1 MTGYLVQPIDWESI
15 YGFLIFAKNIRK
27 NIRENLGKNLSGKY
41 SQRLFDHIKQYPAD
55 ALKTT
60 SKRVI
65 QKKKSRSNWW
75 FIW

>member
-1 MTGYLVQPIDWESI
+1 MTWYLVQPKDWMSI

-27 NIRENLGKNLSGKY
+27 NISENLGKNSSGKY
-41 SQRLFDHIKQYPAD
+41 IQRLFDHIKQYPAD
-55 ALKTT
+55 ALKRT

-65 QKKKSRSNWW
+65 QKKSRSNWW